1 MEAETALLVPF
12 PPPWTTDSV
21 LWPAGRTKG
30 FPEREKMIRFWT
42 FFVNFLNRLTKWV
55 ILVAFSVLLILVLM
69 QIVWRYILQWPLPWS
84 DEAIRYLL
92 VWVTLLAIARAFRN
106 DEHLRLGAL
115 FSKCA
120 RPIQDFLWVS
130 FNLLT
135 LTFQVLL
142 IIYGITNA
150 ILGKFTN
157 SPGLDISLFI
167 PYLSVPVAAGIM
179 LINQI
184 DYTLF
189 NFRVRQFGDIRKKR
203 EIL

>member
-1 MEAETALLVPF
+1 ML
-12 PPPWTTDSV
+12 
-21 LWPAGRTKG
+21 R
-30 FPEREKMIRFWT
+30 IWT
-42 FFVNFLNRLTKWV
+42 FFVNLLNWLTKWV
-55 ILVAFSVLLILVLM
+55 ILVTFSALLVLVLM
-69 QIVWRYILQWPLPWS
+69 QIVWRYILKWPLPWS

-120 RPIQDFLWVS
+120 RPIQDFLWVV
-130 FNLLT
+130 FNVLT

-142 IIYGITNA
+142 VIYGITNA

-157 SPGLDISLFI
+157 SPGLDISLLI

-189 NFRVRQFGDIRKKR
+189 NFRVRQFGDIRTKR
-203 EIL
+203 KIA